1 MFSEIAMSEEELVVQ
16 TTRSYNRNNLEQLVG
31 RKCYYMYLK
40 RIWTWFNNLKTH
52 KFYMNIWEIDWNS
65 N

>member
-16 TTRSYNRNNLEQLVG
+16 TRSYNRKNLEQFVG
-31 RKCYYMYLK
+31 SKCYYLYLK
-40 RIWTWFNNLKTH
+40 RIWMWFKNLKSH
-52 KFYMNIWEIDWNS
+52 KFYVNIWEIDWNS